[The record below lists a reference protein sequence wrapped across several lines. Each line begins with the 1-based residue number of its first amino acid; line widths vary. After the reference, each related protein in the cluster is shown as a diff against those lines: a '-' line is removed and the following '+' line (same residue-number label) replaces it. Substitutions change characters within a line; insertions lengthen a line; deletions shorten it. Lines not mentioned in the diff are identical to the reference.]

1 VRGSDAERL
10 LVVHETCSGAVTLIG
25 SAGISVLHRVP
36 HRAAVPWWERAA
48 PLRPSLFWA
57 LGGDRRHV
65 VHAGAVGDGFGAIL
79 LVGPRGSGK
88 TTVAMAAVNNG
99 LRIVADDYLLLHAA
113 NRPVAISLYS
123 TASIAADLD
132 VPEKRILDLPSL
144 APGSLCASAPV
155 VAVVLPRI
163 RGGRSQVCRVSPAEV
178 LRAWA
183 PSTVLQM
190 PFDGGAVVAALADVV
205 RKLPCFALD
214 VGDDEADVAS
224 TVEQLLGRGAP

>member
-1 VRGSDAERL
+1 
-10 LVVHETCSGAVTLIG
+10 
-25 SAGISVLHRVP
+25 
-36 HRAAVPWWERAA
+36 
-48 PLRPSLFWA
+48 
-57 LGGDRRHV
+57 
-65 VHAGAVGDGFGAIL
+65 
-79 LVGPRGSGK
+79 
-88 TTVAMAAVNNG
+88 MAAVNNG